1 MIPYF
6 SQPAIPLGPLTIHGF
21 GVLVAAAI
29 FLGMGLV
36 RRRAR
41 RHGLDPA
48 LAYRLV
54 TWILVGGFLGAHLVD
69 RFVYFPRE
77 TLRDPITILKL
88 WVGLSSFGGFLGAVA
103 GAVVFIRREKLAA
116 QAWEYLDT
124 IAYAFPFAWV
134 VGRLGCFVA
143 FDHPG
148 APTGFFLGQQFKDG
162 VVRHNLGLEEAI
174 YTVFL
179 AAVFYVLGRK
189 PRPVGFFVGLL
200 PLLYAPVRFGLDF
213 LRIVDV
219 RYLGLTPG
227 QYGSIGVGLLGAVIL
242 WTRRHVPPGRSEGA
256 AGSPPRQPEER
267 VARRVGTGGER

>member
-6 SQPAIPLGPLTIHGF
+6 SQPAVPLGPLTIYGF
-21 GVLVAAAI
+21 GVLVAVAI

-77 TLRDPITILKL
+77 TLREPITILKL

-103 GAVVFIRREKLAA
+103 GAVIFIRREKLVV

-124 IAYAFPFAWV
+124 IAYAFPFAWI

-148 APTGFFLGQQFKDG
+148 ARTSFFLGQQFKDG

-174 YTVFL
+174 YTVFMS
-179 AAVFYVLGRK
+179 AVFYVLGRK

-227 QYGSIGVGLLGAVIL
+227 QYGSIGVGLLGALIL
-242 WTRRHVPPGRSEGA
+242 WTRRHVPPIEVAAKEDAAPAAAVSRSAARQRRQGR
-256 AGSPPRQPEER
+256 
-267 VARRVGTGGER
+267 